1 MRKPEIEQCRD
12 EAREVI
18 YARSQRD
25 YDEFGGRPVT
35 VIGTGY
41 LSTYGGA
48 SFRKVEPDERVS
60 SWNRAEL
67 RKWLVRFRNG
77 RESLVEARKLYDRS
91 PADYAA
97 ASDEHDRQDRENERQ
112 RNLIRN
118 RTVAA
123 ATAVADDLGILG
135 HVEIIEID
143 GAFVGYIPAGT
154 IIIRRDK
161 VDEMYQTLQSR
172 KETTNEQATRVGR

>member
-25 YDEFGGRPVT
+25 YDEFAGRPVT

-41 LSTYGGA
+41 LSTYGDGKHN
-48 SFRKVEPDERVS
+48 FRKVEPDERVS

-77 RESLVEARKLYDRS
+77 HESLVEARKLFNHS

-97 ASDEHDRQDRENERQ
+97 ASDERDRQDRENERQ

-123 ATAVADDLGILG
+123 ATVVADDLGILG
-135 HVEIIEID
+135 HAEIIKID

-154 IIIRRDK
+154 IIIRK
-161 VDEMYQTLQSR
+161 PEIDEMYQTLQSR
-172 KETTNEQATRVGR
+172 KETTK